1 MITSKNLWDLLS
13 KESCSNSAVDELH
26 QRLQKTARI
35 FQQELTLE
43 ATDDGWVIHIHSA
56 DDIRDSLRIDIPKDR
71 SEPIRMSETFGAAND
86 KRIMGFRLSEVTEVK
101 TITAELT
108 TKEDK

>member
-26 QRLQKTARI
+26 RRLQKTARI

-43 ATDDGWVIHIHSA
+43 VSDDGWVIHVHSA

-71 SEPIRMSETFGAAND
+71 SEPIRMSETF
-86 KRIMGFRLSEVTEVK
+86 EVTEVK
-101 TITAELT
+101 TVTAELT
-108 TKEDK
+108 TELTSEDY